1 MGAFLCLGV
10 YLFSLKRM
18 LKSAIIHA
26 DLLGFMGKQ
35 MTKKKIK
42 KDKKIL
48 PRHEVFVRALA
59 AGKDRADAY
68 LEAYPNSVN
77 SPRDRVARTAYQL
90 LQRPEVMSAY
100 QAELERHRA
109 EEELRNRW
117 TYERSVQARLDALD
131 AIAEERNRRKIAQEA
146 MAKAMKDNPPQDL
159 TPEQAEIEAQRILMM
174 PILTAQTINAVA
186 MLCDGLDKLTGLT
199 QDESACQTNV
209 IISNG
214 FEDE

>member
-1 MGAFLCLGV
+1 M
-10 YLFSLKRM
+10 
-18 LKSAIIHA
+18 
-26 DLLGFMGKQ
+26 D
-35 MTKKKIK
+35 KKKIK

-68 LEAYPNSVN
+68 IEAYPNSVK

-90 LQRPEVMSAY
+90 LQRPEVMDAY

-109 EEELRNRW
+109 EEEKRNRW

-146 MAKAMKDNPPQDL
+146 MAQAMKDNPPPDL
-159 TPEQAEIEAQRILMM
+159 TPQQAEIEAQRILMM
-174 PILTAQTINAVA
+174 PILTAQTTSAVA
-186 MLCDGLDKLTGLT
+186 QLCDGLDRLTGLT
-199 QDESACQTNV
+199 RDDGSNQMNV
-209 IISNG
+209 FITS
-214 FEDE
+214 DPWDKP

>member
-1 MGAFLCLGV
+1 
-10 YLFSLKRM
+10 
-18 LKSAIIHA
+18 
-26 DLLGFMGKQ
+26 

-68 LEAYPNSVN
+68 IEAYPGSAK

-100 QAELERHRA
+100 QAELERHRT
-109 EEELRNRW
+109 EEEQRNRW

-146 MAKAMKDNPPQDL
+146 MAQAMKDNPPPDL
-159 TPEQAEIEAQRILMM
+159 TPQQAEIEAQRIRMM
-174 PILTAQTINAVA
+174 PILTAQTTSAVA
-186 MLCDGLDKLTGLT
+186 QLCDGLDKLTGLT
-199 QDESACQTNV
+199 RDDGSNQMNV
-209 IISNG
+209 FITS
-214 FEDE
+214 DPWDKP

>member
-1 MGAFLCLGV
+1 
-10 YLFSLKRM
+10 M

-26 DLLGFMGKQ
+26 GLLGFMGKQ

-68 LEAYPNSVN
+68 LEAYPNSAN
-77 SPRDRVARTAYQL
+77 SPRERVARTAYQL

-131 AIAEERNRRKIAQEA
+131 AIAEERERRKKAQEA
-146 MAKAMKDNPPQDL
+146 MAQAMKDNPPQDL
-159 TPEQAEIEAQRILMM
+159 TPQQAEIEAQRILMM
-174 PILTAQTINAVA
+174 PILTAQTTSAVA
-186 MLCDGLDKLTGLT
+186 QLCDGLDKLTGLT
-199 QDESACQTNV
+199 RDDGSNQMNVFITADPWDER
-209 IISNG
+209 
-214 FEDE
+214 

>member
-1 MGAFLCLGV
+1 
-10 YLFSLKRM
+10 M

-48 PRHEVFVRALA
+48 PRHEAFVRALA

-100 QAELERHRA
+100 QAELERHRT
-109 EEELRNRW
+109 EEEQRNRW
-117 TYERSVQARLDALD
+117 TYERSVQARLDALE
-131 AIAEERNRRKIAQEA
+131 AIAEERNRRKNAQEA
-146 MAKAMKDNPPQDL
+146 MAQAMKDNPPPDL
-159 TPEQAEIEAQRILMM
+159 TPQQAEIEAQRILMM
-174 PILTAQTINAVA
+174 PILTAQTTSAVA
-186 MLCDGLDKLTGLT
+186 QLCDGLDKLTGLT
-199 QDESACQTNV
+199 RDDGSNQMNVFITADPWDER
-209 IISNG
+209 
-214 FEDE
+214 